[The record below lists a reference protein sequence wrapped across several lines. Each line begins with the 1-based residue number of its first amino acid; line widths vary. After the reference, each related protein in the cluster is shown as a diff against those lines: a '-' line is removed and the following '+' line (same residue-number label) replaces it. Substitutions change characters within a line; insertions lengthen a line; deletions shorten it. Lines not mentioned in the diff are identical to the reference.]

1 MIDLMNAPRRL
12 VATACLVLAACPWL
26 AAAQSAAP
34 VRIATPSLG
43 TVADVLTL
51 TGTVTSAR
59 AAALSPRVSGLVRA
73 VHVDAGSEVRAG
85 DVLIELDDA
94 LARLELERVKA
105 AVDEGR
111 IRLEEAERVRNEA
124 RRLVADRNI
133 PKSQADAAEAEV
145 RIAAAAVARLAAE
158 RRQQE
163 EVVARH
169 RLLAPFAGVVAQ
181 KRTEAGEWVATGT
194 PVLDLVAVDDTRVDV
209 QAPQELYE
217 DLRAGARVSVHLDAL
232 PGEPLDGRI
241 AAVVP
246 VKDPASRTFLV
257 RVQVPEGGDRLT
269 PGMSARVAF
278 QLDRSRGALTVPRD
292 AVIRQPDGS
301 ALVWVVVDEG
311 GRSVSAPRPVELGRP
326 VGDRIEIRSGL
337 DPDARVVTHGNETL
351 REGRPVSIV
360 ER

>member
-1 MIDLMNAPRRL
+1 MH
-12 VATACLVLAACPWL
+12 ATRQFATTICLVLAAWPW
-26 AAAQSAAP
+26 AAGAQDAAP
-34 VRIATPSLG
+34 VRVAKPAVG

-59 AAALSPRVSGLVRA
+59 AAALSPRVSGLVSKVR
-73 VHVDAGSEVRAG
+73 VDAGSVVEAG

-111 IRLEEAERVRNEA
+111 IRLEEAERVRDEA

-163 EVVARH
+163 EIVARH
-169 RLLAPFAGVVAQ
+169 RLLAPFAGVVSQ

-194 PVLDLVAVDDTRVDV
+194 PVLDLVAVAETRVDV

-217 DLRAGARVSVHLDAL
+217 DLRKDGRVAVSLDAL
-232 PGEPLDGRI
+232 PGDALDGRI
-241 AAVVP
+241 AAIVP

-257 RVQVPEGGDRLT
+257 RVVVPDDGGQLT

-311 GRSVSAPRPVELGRP
+311 GRSVAAPRPVELGRP
-326 VGDRIEIRSGL
+326 VGNTIEIRSGL
-337 DPDARVVTHGNETL
+337 DPQALVVTHGNETL
-351 REGRPVSIV
+351 REGRPVRIV